1 METTFL
7 KEFQPLIRRGPLLF
21 TWFARKMEVGA
32 PGGKTPEE
40 QEDHLRQLFTI
51 LRENHL
57 IINAKRCVFG
67 KSIVSFLGHTVSSAS
82 ISPLPSHVSAVS
94 SFPHHVHIDIVGP
107 LPPSGGFTH
116 LLTMIDRTTN
126 WPEYCLL
133 SDTCSCALGFVS
145 TWVARFGS
153 PSILTSDRGSQ
164 FTLEVWREICNLLG
178 VHQTRTTSYHPE
190 SNGFGGTFWPIFEK
204 QSMFCCC

>member
-1 METTFL
+1 MV
-7 KEFQPLIRRGPLLF
+7 PF
-21 TWFARKMEVGA
+21 TRKHGDNISQGVSTSDSPWASSLHMVRKKD
-32 PGGKTPEE
+32 GGWRPWGSKTPEE
-40 QEDHLRQLFTI
+40 QEDHLLQLFTI

-67 KSIVSFLGHTVSSAS
+67 KSTVSFLGHTVSSAS

-145 TWVARFGS
+145 T
-153 PSILTSDRGSQ
+153 
-164 FTLEVWREICNLLG
+164 
-178 VHQTRTTSYHPE
+178 
-190 SNGFGGTFWPIFEK
+190 
-204 QSMFCCC
+204 